1 MVIPRKIIRII
12 QACVQKLKCQIKY
25 GGGEW
30 KEFHLET
37 GLRQSDTLSS
47 ARFTIVLKTVIN
59 ETLNEV
65 TGIIVRNNQQMVVA
79 AYAGGSTIM
88 AEDE

>member
-1 MVIPRKIIRII
+1 MCTEIEMPNKIRRRGI
-12 QACVQKLKCQIKY
+12 
-25 GGGEW
+25 

-59 ETLNEV
+59 ETLNKV
-65 TGIIVRNNQQMVVA
+65 TGITVRNNQQMVVA